1 VQLRLDHVAIA
12 VESLATALPLFESLI
27 GAEGSATEDVE
38 SQGVRVA
45 FVGSGGGRLELLEPL
60 GPDTAVGRFLQRR
73 GPGLHH
79 VAFRVAELEATLDTL
94 AARGV
99 ELIDRAPRP
108 GAGGHRVA
116 FLHPRST
123 GGVLIELVGA

>member
-1 VQLRLDHVAIA
+1 MQLRLDHVAIA
-12 VESLATALPLFESLI
+12 VESLATALPLFESLT
-27 GAEGSATEDVE
+27 GAAGSAVE
-38 SQGVRVA
+38 EVASQGVRVA

-60 GPDTAVGRFLQRR
+60 GPETPVGRFLGRR

-79 VAFRVAELEATLDTL
+79 VAYRVADLQATLDAL

-99 ELIDRAPRP
+99 ELIDRSPRA

-116 FLHPRST
+116 FLHPRGT
-123 GGVLIELVGA
+123 GGVLIELVGD